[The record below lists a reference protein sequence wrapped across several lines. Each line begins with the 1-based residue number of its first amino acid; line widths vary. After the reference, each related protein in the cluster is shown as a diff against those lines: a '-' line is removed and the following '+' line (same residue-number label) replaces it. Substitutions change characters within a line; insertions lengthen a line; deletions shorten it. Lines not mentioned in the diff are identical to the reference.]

1 MLTRSP
7 IHSVIRTLTYV
18 RLQRALFGYCLKIT
32 RRSSVRDSVRPHAEA
47 GFTLVELIAI
57 LIIVGILAVTA
68 LPRFFDT
75 NTFVA
80 RSFVDEAQSTLRY
93 AQKVAIAQRRN
104 VFVIFSGSGAA
115 FCLNN
120 AGCGTP
126 VMTATNKPASLNLP
140 SGVTASLNRSI
151 AGFYFNALG
160 RPYDIG
166 NTEPNSTFA
175 RTTITLSGGGA
186 TRTIIVEPETGY
198 VHQ

>member
-1 MLTRSP
+1 VRSLNHIINDALIHIQSLRTSRREDSEIFREKSGRTP
-7 IHSVIRTLTYV
+7 I
-18 RLQRALFGYCLKIT
+18 RAYAQ
-32 RRSSVRDSVRPHAEA
+32 V
-47 GFTLVELIAI
+47 GFTLVELIAV
-57 LIIVGILAVTA
+57 LMIIGILAVTA
-68 LPRFFDT
+68 LPRFFDS

-104 VFVIFSGSGAA
+104 VFIVFSGSGAA
-115 FCLNN
+115 FCVNN
-120 AGCGTP
+120 AGCSTP
-126 VMTATNKPASLNLP
+126 LMTATNKPASLNLP
-140 SGVTASLNRSI
+140 SGVTASVNRSI

-175 RTTITLSGGGA
+175 KTTMTLTGGGA
-186 TRTIIVEPETGY
+186 ARVIVVEPETGY